1 MTNNTA
7 AHAAAIAL
15 AGADFKWTNANAPKS
30 KRSDEIAGITDIL
43 ANDIQGGLCVACGD
57 VLDGAIQLCHIVAS
71 RKSGFGIMAGN
82 VYAGHVGCNDDDYK
96 VFGDIVPLDS
106 LVRADLIADS
116 LPTRQASL
124 ARYAELQARREARR
138 ARRVAR

>member
-1 MTNNTA
+1 MTYFAA
-7 AHAAAIAL
+7 AHTAAIAL
-15 AGADFKWTNANAPKS
+15 AGDDFRWNTEGAPKS
-30 KRSDEIAGITDIL
+30 KRSDEIAGLTDIL
-43 ANDIQGGLCVACGD
+43 ANDIQGGVCVACGD

-96 VFGDIVPLDS
+96 VYGDIVPMES
-106 LVRADLIADS
+106 LIRADLIAEA

-124 ARYAELQARREARR
+124 TRYAALQAKREARR
-138 ARRVAR
+138 ARRQAR